1 MDEFSSLIREE
12 VLFKIMKQSPCGDVK
27 ELVLGLKS

>member
-1 MDEFSSLIREE
+1 MGEFSSLIIEE
-12 VLFKIMKQSPCGDVK
+12 VLWKIMKQSPCGDVK